1 MDDQYKAEQKVRDA
15 IKAKREAEESL
26 ALARSDHEVIVET
39 EEEIRKEGG
48 QEAVDKY
55 YRDERRSEFYET
67 CMTLLK
73 IIAFCLAF
81 YFLLVHDY

>member
-1 MDDQYKAEQKVRDA
+1 MADQYEELKRLREAK
-15 IKAKREAEESL
+15 KAKKDADEELAATLDDYKRARELEA
-26 ALARSDHEVIVET
+26 
-39 EEEIRKEGG
+39 EIRKEGG